1 MPASFQQPL
10 QIDPSQ
16 FLFNPKQLESQHQ
29 MLHPKQTSEPKSQP
43 FSNQEAL
50 AMHSRFLASQDQTKH
65 LMALKLFNRNKREAQ
80 DIEKS
85 METLL
90 KELEIKRRKLGL
102 IEEDEQ
108 LPIDDIDE
116 NKMREIITIM
126 IQDEIRRK
134 QQENQLKLNPEFG
147 VDVDALMVEAMMK
160 ETGGREK
167 SPPPSST
174 SLMPLGGRLIP
185 TPDEGMDS
193 LTEAIMEEIKR
204 RTENQTRPETLGESL
219 TPSEG
224 FLSTPGVLIGVPIET
239 RPSSPSQQLPPQV
252 SVEELPSEPGC
263 RTLATKTCYK
273 TPVIINKKVI
283 I

>member
-1 MPASFQQPL
+1 
-10 QIDPSQ
+10 
-16 FLFNPKQLESQHQ
+16 
-29 MLHPKQTSEPKSQP
+29 
-43 FSNQEAL
+43 
-50 AMHSRFLASQDQTKH
+50 MHSRFLASQDQTKH

-134 QQENQLKLNPEFG
+134 QQENQQKLNPEFG

-160 ETGGREK
+160 ETGEAREK